1 MKTLLILGPPL
12 AALAMVMWLQHARRA
27 GGRRWILHWLAALL
41 PVGVM
46 LTIAPL
52 IPFADIPDLLFVLAM
67 AGAAAF
73 AGGGL
78 YLVISALAA
87 SERVQAAGASAVESF
102 REAVNTPGSVDD
114 SEYRDDDHRNF
125 AGDLHRRHVEI
136 YGDHAYYDYFD
147 DDR

>member
-1 MKTLLILGPPL
+1 MMKTLLILGPPL

-46 LTIAPL
+46 LAIAPL

-78 YLVISALAA
+78 YLMISALAG
-87 SERVQAAGASAVESF
+87 SERAQVSLAGMGSGDRRKSAWTED
-102 REAVNTPGSVDD
+102 EIYYYHHYW
-114 SEYRDDDHRNF
+114 YRDDD
-125 AGDLHRRHVEI
+125 
-136 YGDHAYYDYFD
+136 
-147 DDR
+147 